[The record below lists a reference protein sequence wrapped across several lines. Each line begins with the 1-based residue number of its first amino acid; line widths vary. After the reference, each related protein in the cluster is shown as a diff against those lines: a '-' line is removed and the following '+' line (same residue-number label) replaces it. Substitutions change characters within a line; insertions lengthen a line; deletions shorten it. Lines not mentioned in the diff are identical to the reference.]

1 MLANFDMP
9 SSYAPL
15 CRRDHSISPLQ
26 ALNLLNDPAFFEAA
40 QALAFRVLTEV
51 PSRTFADRLD
61 YAFRL
66 ALVRAPD
73 ADERELLTA
82 AFERQKDIIQKSG
95 GSVVRR
101 SGCRSRRF

>member
-1 MLANFDMP
+1 M
-9 SSYAPL
+9 
-15 CRRDHSISPLQ
+15 
-26 ALNLLNDPAFFEAA
+26 
-40 QALAFRVLTEV
+40 LTEV

-95 GSVVRR
+95 GASYAAPAAEAAGFDRVEASAWVGLSSILLNLDEFITRE
-101 SGCRSRRF
+101 